1 MSRGLFTGLTFL
13 LNSNALFFTFF
24 GLPASLIQK
33 PITCYNSHMSSQWI
47 VCIPH
52 ILLILDD
59 LYIWLKSRSFTA
71 VSRLGIDTNKM
82 ALGGDSAGA
91 NLALSVALALRDSN
105 NNTTKQ
111 HHNLF
116 RVLYLLYGQFYIDEN
131 VW

>member
-1 MSRGLFTGLTFL
+1 M
-13 LNSNALFFTFF
+13 
-24 GLPASLIQK
+24 I
-33 PITCYNSHMSSQWI
+33 
-47 VCIPH
+47 
-52 ILLILDD
+52 

-91 NLALSVALALRDSN
+91 NLALSAALALRDS

-116 RVLYLLYGQFYIDEN
+116 RVLYLLYGPYSPDPLNSTSMDWHPSI
-131 VW
+131 